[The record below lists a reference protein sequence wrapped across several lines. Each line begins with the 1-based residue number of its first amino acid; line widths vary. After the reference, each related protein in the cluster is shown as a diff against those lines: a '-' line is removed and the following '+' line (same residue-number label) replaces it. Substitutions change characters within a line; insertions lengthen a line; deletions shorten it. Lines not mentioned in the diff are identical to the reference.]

1 MFIGK
6 YNKSV
11 ILTFLGL
18 ISSTLGICFTIN
30 NRISFAI
37 ICLITSGICDLF
49 DGKIARM
56 CKRDDIEKDFGVQID
71 SLVDVIS
78 FLALPACIYIKL
90 IDNYFQI
97 FNIVIIFY
105 VSSGIIRL
113 AWFNI
118 NSNKEDA
125 IKYYI
130 GLPVTYA
137 SLIIPLFYIINLI
150 LNFNFSYIYV
160 ILYVFMSVTFILNV
174 KIKKPTGIWYGI
186 FIFLAILFI
195 CIIIYVI

>member
-97 FNIVIIFY
+97 FN
-105 VSSGIIRL
+105 
-113 AWFNI
+113 
-118 NSNKEDA
+118 
-125 IKYYI
+125 
-130 GLPVTYA
+130 
-137 SLIIPLFYIINLI
+137 
-150 LNFNFSYIYV
+150 
-160 ILYVFMSVTFILNV
+160 TFFVL
-174 KIKKPTGIWYGI
+174 
-186 FIFLAILFI
+186 
-195 CIIIYVI
+195 

>member
-78 FLALPACIYIKL
+78 FLALPA
-90 IDNYFQI
+90 
-97 FNIVIIFY
+97 Y

-195 CIIIYVI
+195 CIIIYVR